1 MRKQELIEKN
11 RRLVEM
17 FETSAIATSF
27 CLSFIHRRFKDQLS
41 NGERAV
47 FILITILN
55 LVDLLYL
62 IGLDLAKIQNRRG
75 TLRSNNDAFLTQEN
89 Q

>member
-1 MRKQELIEKN
+1 MGKQELTEEN
-11 RRLVEM
+11 RRMEEM

-62 IGLDLAKIQNRRG
+62 IGLD
-75 TLRSNNDAFLTQEN
+75 
-89 Q
+89 

>member
-11 RRLVEM
+11 RRLIKM
-17 FETSAIATSF
+17 FDTSAIATSF

-62 IGLDLAKIQNRRG
+62 IGLDLAKIKNRRG
-75 TLRSNNDAFLTQEN
+75 TLRSNNGTFLTQKN